1 MDRSKPQSAEGKVV
15 GSHVSAEFNWR
26 PSADAVAGWRFS
38 PHGLSE
44 YGYTCGGSRQ
54 REAVGRTGRPET
66 GNRGLAQLR
75 HGSGR
80 DWAIWSCRRLSYVR
94 SPRGIQWML
103 ERLRDPKKAGAAFLG
118 PDVLVSFKELM
129 CRWLVDCPPFQRL
142 AFGAAL
148 YLPVKDRR
156 EGYRELKNRLKFGPE
171 HEEKEGDFLYQYNR
185 RRTSLT
191 VPELEINRLSKWTWV
206 PLGEVY
212 VKDGKLIHPPES
224 ACLLELDINTM
235 PEFQG
240 TLPHDRC
247 APLFE
252 EMVKLAVEI
261 AQRGDVP

>member
-1 MDRSKPQSAEGKVV
+1 MSAPNSTGDLQLTPWQVGDFRLTAFPSMGTPAGGAAKGKQWEELV
-15 GSHVSAEFNWR
+15 G
-26 PSADAVAGWRFS
+26 
-38 PHGLSE
+38 
-44 YGYTCGGSRQ
+44 Q
-54 REAVGRTGRPET
+54 KPET
-66 GNRGLAQLR
+66 AVSRNFDTEAEETGPFGPA
-75 HGSGR
+75 G
-80 DWAIWSCRRLSYVR
+80 RLSYVR